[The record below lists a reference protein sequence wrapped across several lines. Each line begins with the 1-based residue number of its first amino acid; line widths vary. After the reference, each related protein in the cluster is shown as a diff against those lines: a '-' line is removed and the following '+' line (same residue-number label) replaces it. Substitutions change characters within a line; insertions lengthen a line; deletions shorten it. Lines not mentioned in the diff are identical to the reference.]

1 MNFKGGYKMSEINEQ
16 QKLSNEE
23 MRFRCILCAYEW
35 VPSEEDV
42 KSMGRTIVRH
52 NKDATYYENEASEL
66 VGPGCSG
73 NDGDIHI
80 FKLDDTFRKYMHTS
94 AETLQN
100 IDKSYIGLQSES
112 QSNDQKIL
120 ELKNELIPRIRRE
133 KELLSTMEGVLK
145 DKENLLSDCEKS
157 TGNRTIALWSISVKE
172 EKPED
177 KK

>member
-1 MNFKGGYKMSEINEQ
+1 MSEINEEIKQ
-16 QKLSNEE
+16 MK
-23 MRFRCILCAYEW
+23 FRCILCAFEW

-42 KSMGRTIVRH
+42 KTMGQTIIRH

-80 FKLDDTFRKYMHTS
+80 FKLDDTFRKHMHTN
-94 AETLQN
+94 ATTLQN
-100 IDKSYIGLQSES
+100 IDKSYVGFQTES
-112 QSNDQKIL
+112 QSNEQKIL
-120 ELKNELIPRIRRE
+120 ELKKELIPRIAKQ
-133 KELLSTMEGVLK
+133 KELLSTMEEVLK

-157 TGNRTIALWSISVKE
+157 TGNRTIGLWSIQVKE